1 MAVIRPDFYL
11 TTHLR
16 HRAGLSHARI
26 PVRIAMTKRPAVVLG
41 TPAAGLGTNSRYDER
56 RRLPMKV
63 TATRPP
69 AARTLAEICEDV
81 RRANCGECWALPG
94 DECVFTSVPVSVP
107 VVPGTPVRPVR
118 GYHVARFAR
127 AQRRGLISGPDLM
140 AVLDTAGVFT
150 TSTVIYD
157 EGR

>member
-1 MAVIRPDFYL
+1 
-11 TTHLR
+11 
-16 HRAGLSHARI
+16 
-26 PVRIAMTKRPAVVLG
+26 VVLG

-56 RRLPMKV
+56 RSLSMKV
-63 TATRPP
+63 TAPEAP
-69 AARTLAEICEDV
+69 AARSLREICEDV

-94 DECVFTSVPVSVP
+94 DECVYTTAPVSVP
-107 VVPGTPVRPVR
+107 VTPGTPVRSVR

-127 AQRRGLISGPDLM
+127 AMRRGVISGADLM

-157 EGR
+157 DGR

>member
-1 MAVIRPDFYL
+1 
-11 TTHLR
+11 
-16 HRAGLSHARI
+16 
-26 PVRIAMTKRPAVVLG
+26 
-41 TPAAGLGTNSRYDER
+41 
-56 RRLPMKV
+56 MKV

-69 AARTLAEICEDV
+69 AARSLREICEDV

-94 DECVFTSVPVSVP
+94 DECVFTSVPASVP

-157 EGR
+157 AGR

>member
-1 MAVIRPDFYL
+1 
-11 TTHLR
+11 
-16 HRAGLSHARI
+16 
-26 PVRIAMTKRPAVVLG
+26 
-41 TPAAGLGTNSRYDER
+41 
-56 RRLPMKV
+56 MKV
-63 TATRPP
+63 TATRQPE
-69 AARTLAEICEDV
+69 ARSLREICEDV

-94 DECVFTSVPVSVP
+94 DECVFTSVPASVP
-107 VVPGTPVRPVR
+107 VIPGTPMLPAR

-157 EGR
+157 AGR

>member
-1 MAVIRPDFYL
+1 MMN
-11 TTHLR
+11 
-16 HRAGLSHARI
+16 S
-26 PVRIAMTKRPAVVLG
+26 
-41 TPAAGLGTNSRYDER
+41 AA
-56 RRLPMKV
+56 PK
-63 TATRPP
+63 AP
-69 AARTLAEICEDV
+69 AARRSLHQICEDA

-94 DECVFTSVPVSVP
+94 DECVFTSVPASVP
-107 VVPGTPVRPVR
+107 VVPGTRMLPAR
-118 GYHVARFAR
+118 GYHVARFGR